1 MVAESDEELVRKAI
15 AGDKTALET
24 LFRRYYATI
33 FAFAQKICGDASLAE
48 DISQDVVIKLMGS
61 LRTFDGRSKFS
72 SWLYRVV
79 LSMTLDHRRKESRRR
94 LLKLEFGKARSKAEP
109 PGQDVAVT
117 ARQLWDIV
125 LALPAAERDVAVLV
139 LGEGLTQRETAE
151 VLGCPIGTVGW
162 RLSKAMKRLN
172 RTLECES
179 DEETGTQK
187 PSKRVENR
195 AAFG

>member
-61 LRTFDGRSKFS
+61 LRTFDGRCKFS

-79 LSMTLDHRRKESRRR
+79 LSMTLDHRRKENRRR

-125 LALPAAERDVAVLV
+125 LALPSAERDVAVLV

-179 DEETGTQK
+179 DEETGTHK